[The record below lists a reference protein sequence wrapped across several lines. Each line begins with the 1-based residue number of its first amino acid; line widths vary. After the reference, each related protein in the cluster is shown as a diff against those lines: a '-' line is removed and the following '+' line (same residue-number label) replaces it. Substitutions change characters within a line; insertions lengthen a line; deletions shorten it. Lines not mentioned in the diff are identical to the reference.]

1 MEMPE
6 NGMAKRVNH
15 TKSIRWIN
23 PAGSQWVRE
32 KGCFFPEKRGE
43 MGIFSPRRD
52 HFPV

>member
-6 NGMAKRVNH
+6 NGMAKRVNR
-15 TKSIRWIN
+15 TKSIRWMN
-23 PAGSQWVRE
+23 SEGSRWVRE
-32 KGCFFPEKRGE
+32 KDVFFPEKRCE